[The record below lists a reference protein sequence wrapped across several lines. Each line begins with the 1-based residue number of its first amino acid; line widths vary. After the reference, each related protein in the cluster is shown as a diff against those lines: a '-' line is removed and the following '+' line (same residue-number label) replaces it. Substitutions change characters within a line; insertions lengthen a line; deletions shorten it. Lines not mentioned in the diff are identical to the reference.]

1 MHVKLGQA
9 GPYKRSNV
17 YTLHNTMTQ
26 RIATY
31 VIIAASIMGI
41 GSQAVIYFV
50 DKATAHQCNT
60 HDWPKEHNTLHR
72 NWCITNGY
80 DI

>member
-1 MHVKLGQA
+1 
-9 GPYKRSNV
+9 
-17 YTLHNTMTQ
+17 MTQ
-26 RIATY
+26 RIAIY
-31 VIIAASIMGI
+31 VIIAAAIMGA
-41 GSQAVIYFV
+41 GGQAVIYFT

-60 HDWPKEHNTLHR
+60 HDWPKEHDTLHR